1 MGTTDMQLGLASQ
14 GLLVKAK
21 NYSPTDR
28 NCICI
33 LVNTAFD
40 KVYNVYYTYC
50 WMWSIVD
57 IWCTTCMRQDLPK
70 RISTAPLFIS
80 RRASTF
86 STDIILFWL
95 KQSKTCNLGWKVAE
109 FWNLQSPCRHQ
120 KTWACPLS
128 LFWTSGLLHHFPWV
142 DYYRSVHPGD
152 FDSVNHR
159 ANGVKSHQT
168 II

>member
-1 MGTTDMQLGLASQ
+1 MGTMGWTMDMQLWLVFQ
-14 GLLVKAK
+14 GLLAKAE
-21 NYSPTDR
+21 NYPPTDG

-33 LVNTAFD
+33 LVNTALMR
-40 KVYNVYYTYC
+40 YTYC
-50 WMWSIVD
+50 WMSSIVD
-57 IWCTTCMRQDLPK
+57 IWCSTCMRQDLPK
-70 RISTAPLFIS
+70 RILTAPLFRS

-95 KQSKTCNLGWKVAE
+95 KQSKTCNLGWNVAE
-109 FWNLQSPCRHQ
+109 FCNLQSPCRHQ
-120 KTWACPLS
+120 KTWACLLS